1 MRAKD
6 IMSTN
11 VATIRGSATVEEAVK
26 VLRLKGLRALIVE
39 PRSENDA
46 YGILTE
52 TDIAANVVAYGKDPK
67 QVRVCEIMSK
77 PCIVVNPDLEVEYIA
92 RLFANANIWRAPVIQ
107 GELLGIV
114 SVTDIIRKG
123 DFVEKPKVIYLQK
136 ELEKAILEARTI
148 SQKSGITSQ
157 AAIDAWEV
165 VEALE
170 AEAYY
175 YGAPKPEKDARE
187 EFSEEIRPQIKEMLA
202 IGK

>member
-1 MRAKD
+1 MRARD

-11 VATIRGSATVEEAVK
+11 VATIRGSATVEEAVR

-52 TDIAANVVAYGKDPK
+52 TDIAANVVGYGKNPK
-67 QVRVCEIMSK
+67 QVRVYEIMSK

-92 RLFANANIWRAPVIQ
+92 RLFANTNIWRAPVIQ

-123 DFVEKPKVIYLQK
+123 DFVDKPKVIYLQQ
-136 ELEKAILEARTI
+136 ELEKAISDARAI
-148 SQKSGITSQ
+148 SAKSGITSQ
-157 AAIDAWEV
+157 AAIDSWDV
-165 VEALE
+165 VDALE
-170 AEAYY
+170 TEAHF
-175 YGAPKPEKDARE
+175 YGVPKPEKNARE
-187 EFSEEIRPQIKEMLA
+187 LFSEEIRPQIKEKL
-202 IGK
+202 GVS